1 MSLKWSG
8 LLMKH
13 LGVAAILCMGLSA
26 CDVNHADSKDH
37 SAVATTSRHEDSL
50 IKSTTK
56 VKTLDDAAGRTFLPE
71 GVPDQTS
78 KLSEA
83 EYILNLLPDGTAY
96 WNVVHFG
103 RVGSKDGSKSAV
115 INQLCP
121 SLKWKVEPAAHELTI
136 QCPLSDVNFYF
147 DIDAKQRLVVNLEKL
162 FYSDFGKN
170 REFLEQNYFVP
181 TKAYVLDKE

>member
-1 MSLKWSG
+1 MMYMSLKWSG
-8 LLMKH
+8 LLIKH

-83 EYILNLLPDGTAY
+83 DQQYAGRYHTRISCEDNFADCETGEAEYILNFS
-96 WNVVHFG
+96 VH
-103 RVGSKDGSKSAV
+103 D
-115 INQLCP
+115 
-121 SLKWKVEPAAHELTI
+121 
-136 QCPLSDVNFYF
+136 
-147 DIDAKQRLVVNLEKL
+147 
-162 FYSDFGKN
+162 KN
-170 REFLEQNYFVP
+170 R
-181 TKAYVLDKE
+181 

>member
-1 MSLKWSG
+1 MMYMSLKSSG

-71 GVPDQTS
+71 GVQIKPQNYPKQT
-78 KLSEA
+78 
-83 EYILNLLPDGTAY
+83 N
-96 WNVVHFG
+96 NMQ
-103 RVGSKDGSKSAV
+103 AV
-115 INQLCP
+115 IILVFHVKIILP
-121 SLKWKVEPAAHELTI
+121 IV
-136 QCPLSDVNFYF
+136 
-147 DIDAKQRLVVNLEKL
+147 KQAR
-162 FYSDFGKN
+162 
-170 REFLEQNYFVP
+170 QNIF
-181 TKAYVLDKE
+181 